1 MTLNISV
8 ERKRYQRMSKG
19 LKGLAAIGFL
29 GGAAF
34 GGYKAY
40 QKYLYLKETH
50 NNVILFNGEKLI
62 YDDVFQG
69 DSVAAIAAGVEIDLR
84 EAEFDADFS
93 NLDIYGVGAG
103 FKIMVPDDIKVIVS
117 GVNKASGIQVN
128 VDEHIEGKVL
138 NITYDLTGS
147 GLLVA
152 SQNPIEDVDQDRNL
166 EPETSLDEMVVEEEA
181 IEDALNEQ

>member
-1 MTLNISV
+1 MG
-8 ERKRYQRMSKG
+8 KG
-19 LKGLAAIGFL
+19 LKGLAALGFL

-40 QKYLYLKETH
+40 QKYLLLEETH

-84 EAEFDADFS
+84 EADFDADYT

-103 FKIMVPDDIKVIVS
+103 FKVMVPDDIKVIVS
-117 GVNKASGIQVN
+117 GVNRASGIQVN
-128 VDEHIEGKVL
+128 VDDSIEGKIL
-138 NITYDLTGS
+138 SITYDLTGS

-152 SQNPIEDVDQDRNL
+152 SQNPIDDVDNECDL
-166 EPETSLDEMVVEEEA
+166 EESL
-181 IEDALNEQ
+181 